1 MARKI
6 GVAVVSLGQYLGKDG
21 RRRANNRE
29 VGIVMQHSD
38 GRMYIELRADFDFGR
53 IPVPPGGDRFF
64 MGLRLDR
71 GVEVRVPTREPG
83 QEG

>member
-38 GRMYIELRADFDFGR
+38 GRTSTSGASPSRPEDNYQIGRASCR
-53 IPVPPGGDRFF
+53 
-64 MGLRLDR
+64 
-71 GVEVRVPTREPG
+71 ERV
-83 QEG
+83 

>member
-21 RRRANNRE
+21 KKRANNRE
-29 VGIVMQHSD
+29 VGNVLQHSD
-38 GRMYIELRADFDFGR
+38 GRVYVEIRADFDFGR
-53 IPVPPGGDRFF
+53 IPVPSCGDRFF
-64 MGLRLDR
+64 MGLCLER

>member
-53 IPVPPGGDRFF
+53 IPVSPGGDRFF
-64 MGLRLDR
+64 MGLRLER

>member
-38 GRMYIELRADFDFGR
+38 GRMYIELRVDFDFGR
-53 IPVPPGGDRFF
+53 IPVSPGGDRFF
-64 MGLRLDR
+64 MGLRLER

>member
-1 MARKI
+1 
-6 GVAVVSLGQYLGKDG
+6 
-21 RRRANNRE
+21 
-29 VGIVMQHSD
+29 MQHSD

-53 IPVPPGGDRFF
+53 IPVSPGGDRFF
-64 MGLRLDR
+64 MGLRLER

>member
-53 IPVPPGGDRFF
+53 IPVPP
-64 MGLRLDR
+64 
-71 GVEVRVPTREPG
+71 REPG

>member
-6 GVAVVSLGQYLGKDG
+6 CVAVVSLGQYLGKDG

-64 MGLRLDR
+64 MGLRLER

>member
-1 MARKI
+1 MARRI
-6 GVAVVSLGQYLGKDG
+6 GIAVVSLGQYLGKDG
-21 RRRANNRE
+21 KRRANNRE
-29 VGIVMQHSD
+29 VGSVMQHSD
-38 GRMYIELRADFDFGR
+38 GRLYIAMRADFDFGR

-71 GVEVRVPTREPG
+71 GVEVYVPTREPG